1 MSTNNEA
8 HILDGQ
14 KYAKEIE
21 QDVASFLAAKSIT
34 DIALHVIL
42 VGHHAASHLYVNR
55 KKKACERVGMQAV
68 VHEFTDDVSETQL
81 LQLITKLNQNKAVT
95 GILVQLPLPKHI
107 HKEKIQQAIDPQKDV
122 DGFHIENIGKLVSNI
137 ETGLFPCTP
146 QGCLY
151 LIKQV
156 MPDIRGKRALVIGRS
171 LVVGMPMFHT
181 LVNENATVT
190 IAHIDTKNLSVLCKD
205 AEIIVSATG
214 VPGLVKGSDVSKGA
228 IVIDVGIHRLVDS
241 TEGTRIV
248 GDVCFDDVRQKALA
262 ISPVPGGV
270 GPMTIAFL
278 LKNCLKAYMLQR
290 S

>member
-1 MSTNNEA
+1 MDKNQGA
-8 HILDGQ
+8 FVLDGQ

-21 QDVASFLAAKSIT
+21 QEVASFLTTQSIA

-55 KKKACERVGMQAV
+55 KKKACERVGIHAV
-68 VHEFTDDVSETQL
+68 VHEFTDDVSDDDL
-81 LQLITKLNQNKAVT
+81 IQLIDQLNKDKAVT

-107 HKEKIQQAIDPQKDV
+107 QKDKIQQAIDPTKDV

-137 ETGLFPCTP
+137 DTGLFPCTP

-151 LIKQV
+151 LIKKV
-156 MPDIRGKRALVIGRS
+156 LPDLRGKRALVIGRS

-181 LVNENATVT
+181 LLNENATVT
-190 IAHIDTKNLSVLCKD
+190 IAHIDTIDVPALCRE

-214 VPGLVKGSDVSKGA
+214 VPGLVKGDDVSEGA
-228 IVIDVGIHRLVDS
+228 IVIDVGIHRLIDS

-248 GDVCFDDVRQKALA
+248 GDVCFEDVREKALA

-278 LKNCLKAYMLQR
+278 LKNCVKAYLLQQ

>member
-1 MSTNNEA
+1 MDTNKGA
-8 HILDGQ
+8 LILDGQ

-21 QDVASFLAAKSIT
+21 QDVASILATRSIK

-55 KKKACERVGMQAV
+55 KKKACERVGIQAV
-68 VHEFTDDVSETQL
+68 IHEFTDEVSDGDL
-81 LQLITKLNQNKAVT
+81 LQLIEQLNQDKAVT

-137 ETGLFPCTP
+137 DTGLFPCTP

-151 LIKQV
+151 LIKKV
-156 MPDIRGKRALVIGRS
+156 LPDLRGKRALVIGRS

-190 IAHIDTKNLSVLCKD
+190 VAHIDTQNVAALCRE

-214 VPGLVKGSDVSKGA
+214 VPGLVKGSDVSDGA

-241 TEGTRIV
+241 IEGTRIV
-248 GDVCFDDVRQKALA
+248 GDVCFDEVKEKALA